1 MIDERE
7 LRGIVFEKS
16 SGKVI
21 ARRFHKF
28 FNIGEYEETSESKI
42 DLNLPHHIVTK
53 YDGLQNLPFFSLSFS
68 LLLSPRTLVS
78 PVKINGNIVFASKS
92 GDQKLTKMI
101 RERYLL
107 DMQESEDNSLISF
120 CKDWIER
127 GYTPLFEWCSLR
139 TKIVLEYEKDL
150 LVLLAIRNNHTGN
163 YVPYSK
169 VKESASNYKNVKVA
183 ERWEGSIQANK
194 NMNEWIQKI
203 KSEEKIEGFVIQFED
218 GRMYK
223 VKTNW
228 YFERTRK
235 DKQDYSFNSERNIW
249 LIILKQEID
258 DAGAY
263 MDKKLSKIETNS
275 FSLHSFSLFK
285 QK

>member
-1 MIDERE
+1 M
-7 LRGIVFEKS
+7 
-16 SGKVI
+16 
-21 ARRFHKF
+21 RRR
-28 FNIGEYEETSESKI
+28 
-42 DLNLPHHIVTK
+42 D
-53 YDGLQNLPFFSLSFS
+53 
-68 LLLSPRTLVS
+68 
-78 PVKINGNIVFASKS
+78 
-92 GDQKLTKMI
+92 
-101 RERYLL
+101 
-107 DMQESEDNSLISF
+107 
-120 CKDWIER
+120 
-127 GYTPLFEWCSLR
+127 
-139 TKIVLEYEKDL
+139 
-150 LVLLAIRNNHTGN
+150 
-163 YVPYSK
+163 
-169 VKESASNYKNVKVA
+169 
-183 ERWEGSIQANK
+183 NK

-235 DKQDYSFNSERNIW
+235 NKQDYSFNSERNIW

-275 FSLHSFSLFK
+275 FSLHSFSLSK